1 MACRTGKPIGSK
13 TKPPKRTFRR
23 RKGESTMKL
32 DCTSGK
38 PKTPN
43 QRQRILARLRQ
54 GSVTSWEL
62 SQMGILG
69 YNTRI
74 MELRQAGHNIVTTME
89 EIQNQFG
96 ETVKRGRFS
105 LVSERHDA

>member
-1 MACRTGKPIGSK
+1 
-13 TKPPKRTFRR
+13 
-23 RKGESTMKL
+23 MKH
-32 DCTSGK
+32 DCINDK

-62 SQMGILG
+62 
-69 YNTRI
+69 
-74 MELRQAGHNIVTTME
+74 RQQGHNIVTTIE

-105 LVSERHDA
+105 LVSEGRQS

>member
-1 MACRTGKPIGSK
+1 
-13 TKPPKRTFRR
+13 
-23 RKGESTMKL
+23 MKNY
-32 DCTSGK
+32 SSSIK
-38 PKTPN
+38 AKTPS
-43 QRQRILARLRQ
+43 QRERILNRLRK

-62 SQMGILG
+62 TQMGILG

-89 EIQNQFG
+89 EIQNQYG

-105 LVSERHDA
+105 LLVSEGRQ

>member
-1 MACRTGKPIGSK
+1 
-13 TKPPKRTFRR
+13 
-23 RKGESTMKL
+23 MKL
-32 DCTSGK
+32 DCINNK
-38 PKTPN
+38 PKTPS
-43 QRQRILARLRQ
+43 QRERILARLRK

-62 SQMGILG
+62 AQMGILG

-89 EIQNQFG
+89 EIQNQYG

-105 LVSERHDA
+105 LLVSEKSKS